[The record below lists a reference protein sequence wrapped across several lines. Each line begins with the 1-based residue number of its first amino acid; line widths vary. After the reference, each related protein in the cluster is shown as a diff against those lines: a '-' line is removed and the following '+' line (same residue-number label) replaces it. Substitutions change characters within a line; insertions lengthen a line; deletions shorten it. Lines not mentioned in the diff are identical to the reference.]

1 MSASCLVESSSLT
14 PKLPGSGTF
23 RRASGESCGPG
34 IVSWNS
40 ATEQGAGQIPAGIPR
55 LSSWLRIFANA
66 AVCRM
71 LFCSLAVSM
80 SLAGAALADDS
91 ELSSAFLQRT
101 FAAKDSLNC
110 QADANADAQDC
121 VDGLTWSVRSFDVQV
136 APSRP
141 DRGDALIR
149 FPSPVDTGDQQ
160 NDQVTLEWYSARDA
174 ADQPKSAP
182 AVVVVHESGR
192 GMTVG
197 RLFARGFQ
205 QRGLHAFLLHLPHYG
220 ERRGQGQPRET
231 DNLIA
236 SIRQAVAD
244 VRRARDAVAVLPNV
258 DASNISLQGTS
269 LGGFVSATTAGLDHG
284 YQGVF
289 LMLAG
294 GDLYDVIQ
302 NGQRDSA
309 KVRERLEKAGLTG
322 EKLKSLVNHIEPNRI
337 AHRYNAHRTWLYS
350 GTRDTVVPPTS
361 SESLAKAAGLTK
373 MHHIQMNADH
383 YSGIIYLPFVLNH
396 MARKIGELP
405 ARN

>member
-1 MSASCLVESSSLT
+1 MLL
-14 PKLPGSGTF
+14 F
-23 RRASGESCGPG
+23 RRASTGFRRYR
-34 IVSWNS
+34 IVSSNS
-40 ATEQGAGQIPAGIPR
+40 ASEQGLAAIPAGIPGLAGR
-55 LSSWLRIFANA
+55 TLA
-66 AVCRM
+66 ASAPVVGRVLTC
-71 LFCSLAVSM
+71 CLAVWM
-80 SLAGAALADDS
+80 SPAGI
-91 ELSSAFLQRT
+91 AFAEDGTAQSL
-101 FAAKDSLNC
+101 FAEQTISTKDSLNC
-110 QADANADAQDC
+110 GIDANGDAQAC
-121 VDGLTWSVRSFDVQV
+121 LAGLSWTAGPFDVRIEP
-136 APSRP
+136 AKP

-149 FPSPVDTGDQQ
+149 FPSPVETGNQQ
-160 NDQVTLEWYSARDA
+160 NDLVSMEWYSARDD
-174 ADQPKSAP
+174 ADRPTAAP

-197 RLFARGFQ
+197 RLFAQGFQ

-220 ERRGQGQPRET
+220 ERRGEGQPRET
-231 DNLIA
+231 DNIIA

-258 DASNISLQGTS
+258 DASNVSLQGTS

-294 GDLYDVIQ
+294 GDLFDVIQ

-309 KVRERLEKAGLTG
+309 KVRERLESAGLTG
-322 EKLKSLVNHIEPNRI
+322 ETLKSLVYHIEPNRL
-337 AHRYNAHRTWLYS
+337 AHRYNADRTWLYS
-350 GTRDTVVPPTS
+350 GNRDTVVPPRS

-373 MHHIQMNADH
+373 THHIQMNADH

-405 ARN
+405 ASK

>member
-1 MSASCLVESSSLT
+1 MSLVGVASAED
-14 PKLPGSGTF
+14 GSGQSPFAPQT
-23 RRASGESCGPG
+23 
-34 IVSWNS
+34 
-40 ATEQGAGQIPAGIPR
+40 
-55 LSSWLRIFANA
+55 LS
-66 AVCRM
+66 
-71 LFCSLAVSM
+71 
-80 SLAGAALADDS
+80 
-91 ELSSAFLQRT
+91 
-101 FAAKDSLNC
+101 AKDSLNC
-110 QADANADAQDC
+110 GTDAIGDAQAC
-121 VDGLTWSVRSFDVQV
+121 LAGLSWTASPFEVRIEP
-136 APSRP
+136 AKP

-149 FPSPVDTGDQQ
+149 FPSPVETGDPQ
-160 NDQVTLEWYSARDA
+160 NDLVSMEWYSARD
-174 ADQPKSAP
+174 DSNRPKVAP

-197 RLFARGFQ
+197 RLFAQGFQ

-220 ERRGQGQPRET
+220 ERRGEGQPRET

-236 SIRQAVAD
+236 SIRQAVSD

-269 LGGFVSATTAGLDHG
+269 LGGFVSATTAGLDQG

-294 GDLYDVIQ
+294 GDLFDVIQ

-309 KVRERLEKAGLTG
+309 KVRERLEAAGLTG
-322 EKLKSLVNHIEPNRI
+322 ETLKSLVYHIEPNRL
-337 AHRYNAHRTWLYS
+337 AHRYNADRTWLYS
-350 GTRDTVVPPTS
+350 GNRDDVVPPRS

-373 MHHIQMNADH
+373 THHIQMNADH

-405 ARN
+405 GSSR